1 MGVPA
6 RNTAVPSASPKPVFA
21 LVTTKTG
28 TTARR
33 TGAAPSIRPFQTIT
47 DFSLT
52 AAVSISSGLTPCGRS
67 VSVQFPLPIH
77 RSGTA
82 VGAQRRQR
90 GEPQHTGSYPRSGSG
105 AGRRFVR
112 LSLLPRIQII
122 PARRLKCP
130 LIRLFSLGFPPGL
143 VFMRFFSLPGDSRFF
158 LSSPFCFRTCFA
170 HLYVFVGL
178 GIFTPM
184 PLISTP
190 SSAGM
195 RIYRRPSMTRASIM
209 WLYSGATAIFTSGVV
224 I

>member
-1 MGVPA
+1 MHIFLQTNSQPISLKPVASMTFSFPLPIPVSIRLSLIGHWQYSWTYDRFLPVIRSVRLGWLCTRMARPPTMGVPA

-33 TGAAPSIRPFQTIT
+33 TRAARDTRPFQTIT

-67 VSVQFPLPIH
+67 VSVTIPASNPQ
-77 RSGTA
+77 GTA

-90 GEPQHTGSYPRSGSG
+90 GESQHIGLYPRFGSG

-130 LIRLFSLGFPPGL
+130 LIRFFRSVFHRTWFLCAFSL
-143 VFMRFFSLPGDSRFF
+143 
-158 LSSPFCFRTCFA
+158 FA
-170 HLYVFVGL
+170 LLF
-178 GIFTPM
+178 
-184 PLISTP
+184 
-190 SSAGM
+190 
-195 RIYRRPSMTRASIM
+195 
-209 WLYSGATAIFTSGVV
+209 
-224 I
+224 

>member
-33 TGAAPSIRPFQTIT
+33 TGAARDTRLFQTIT

-67 VSVQFPLPIH
+67 VSVTIPASNPQV
-77 RSGTA
+77 RNGCGRATA
-82 VGAQRRQR
+82 QVQRIST
-90 GEPQHTGSYPRSGSG
+90 HWLT
-105 AGRRFVR
+105 
-112 LSLLPRIQII
+112 SLLWLLLWPPFC
-122 PARRLKCP
+122 PALTPTVHPNHPGEALKVCSCIA
-130 LIRLFSLGFPPGL
+130 LLNFPPGL
-143 VFMRFFSLPGDSRFF
+143 VFMRFFSLPGDSRFL